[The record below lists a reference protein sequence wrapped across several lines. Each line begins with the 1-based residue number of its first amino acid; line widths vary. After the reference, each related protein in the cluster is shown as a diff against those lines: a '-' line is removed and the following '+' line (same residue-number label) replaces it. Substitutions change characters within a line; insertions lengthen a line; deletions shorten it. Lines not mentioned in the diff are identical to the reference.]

1 MIEKKEKAGRIEI
14 SETSEINKKERK
26 EESKSG
32 AERKED
38 KVEEKA
44 EDKHLLVKKYL
55 QQHSLVESNILSFND
70 FINIKLQEIVNSI
83 NDDISR
89 DEIELWLGKIS
100 VGKPRIIEADGS
112 RRDVFPIEARLRKAT
127 YSAPVYLEIRV
138 GNNEFSTVE
147 IGKIPIMVKSKYCDL
162 SGLSHEDLIKNY
174 EDPYDSGG
182 YFIING
188 NERVLVMIEDLAQNQ
203 PFIEETKKGLALR
216 LFSSR
221 GSYRI
226 PIAITQRQDGLVLVS
241 FSRFKEIPA
250 ILLVKALGINKDS
263 DINSF
268 IGIESAPQ

>member
-1 MIEKKEKAGRIEI
+1 MIEKKEKAGKIEI
-14 SETSEINKKERK
+14 SETSEINKKEKK
-26 EESKSG
+26 EESKSE

-70 FINIKLQEIVNSI
+70 FINTKLQEIVNSI

-112 RRDVFPIEARLRKAT
+112 RRDVLPIEARLRKAT

-147 IGKIPIMVKSKYCDL
+147 IGKIPIRK
-162 SGLSHEDLIKNY
+162 
-174 EDPYDSGG
+174 
-182 YFIING
+182 
-188 NERVLVMIEDLAQNQ
+188 
-203 PFIEETKKGLALR
+203 
-216 LFSSR
+216 FS
-221 GSYRI
+221 YI
-226 PIAITQRQDGLVLVS
+226 Y
-241 FSRFKEIPA
+241 
-250 ILLVKALGINKDS
+250 
-263 DINSF
+263 
-268 IGIESAPQ
+268 